1 MNLGLKILAM
11 KNTWTVK
18 GRSYPHLTHK
28 VMRLQTG
35 LPLRTPTVELTQ
47 ATNSLSVQQLTA
59 YTTLAT
65 VQRCIA
71 SKQPRYMAD
80 KLQLRTNEGNAT
92 FPLRHENT
100 LRIQSNL
107 TLARGGFFCRGS
119 ALFNQLPPDLRSPME
134 PKLFKLRL
142 KAWVRSNIPVKP
154 G

>member
-1 MNLGLKILAM
+1 MIKTFMNLLLKILAIR
-11 KNTWTVK
+11 NTWTVK

-28 VMRLQTG
+28 VMRLQTC

-47 ATNSLSVQQLTA
+47 AINGLSVQLTA

-65 VQRCIA
+65 VHRCIA
-71 SKQPRYMAD
+71 SKQLRYMAD

-107 TLARGGFFCRGS
+107 TLSRGGFFCRVQHCSTYLLLTWCGLIRGGIIIKKRENFG
-119 ALFNQLPPDLRSPME
+119 LFP
-134 PKLFKLRL
+134 
-142 KAWVRSNIPVKP
+142 
-154 G
+154 